1 MTIKAQPEMLR
12 VAAPKQDKTIGVDRE
27 QRAILGYVVAEEGNF
42 KSKGRGRFDVSS
54 LMKLVEL
61 GNADPMGVRQ
71 RFQHPTASDDGLGKY
86 VGRASNFRLD
96 KRDGRTVVRADSFID
111 KTAMKAP
118 VNGGTPYG
126 EYLMDLAESDP
137 GALQT
142 SIVVEPEKIKSEE
155 QDELGEQLPPLW
167 IPKHL
172 HASDFVDT
180 GDAVHGDLLSGDTFT
195 EWLDT
200 GSDRRIPAKLPV
212 VVTQYLDRGF
222 ADADREAIETRFQ
235 EFLGRYLDGRFGPLE
250 TSDDKDLDM
259 AEGQPK
265 TDPAIAAL
273 TESLK
278 ETNERVAKLA
288 EAIEGD
294 HLSRTK
300 QEQERN
306 RAAEIAALCKLAGN
320 DQAEQFIADEK
331 LSVEAV
337 TRKLFSEL
345 AAKQPKVGD
354 DAGDEVGTASDPVS
368 KLRQEYDS
376 KSELLKR
383 AGYHDRETWVKH
395 QCRDRGIEYKAAA

>member
-1 MTIKAQPEMLR
+1 MITAQPEMLR
-12 VAAPKQDKTIGVDRE
+12 VAAPKQDNKIGVDRK
-27 QRAILGYVVAEEGNF
+27 QKAILGYVVAEEGNF
-42 KSKGRGRFDVSS
+42 KSQGRGRFDVAS

-61 GNADPMGVRQ
+61 GNADQMGVRQ

-96 KRDGRTVVRADSFID
+96 KRDGRTIVRADSFFD
-111 KTAMKAP
+111 KTALKPP
-118 VNGGTPYG
+118 VNGGTPYA

-142 SIVVEPEKIKSEE
+142 SIVVEPEKIKSDED
-155 QDELGEQLPPLW
+155 DELGEALPPLW
-167 IPKHL
+167 VPKVL

-180 GDAVHGDLLSGDTFT
+180 GDAVHGDLLSGDTDVT

-212 VVTQYLDRGF
+212 LITQYLDRGF
-222 ADADREAIETRFQ
+222 ANADRDAIETRFQ
-235 EFLGRYLDGRFGPLE
+235 AFLGRYLDGRFGPNEDLE
-250 TSDDKDLDM
+250 TEDKNM
-259 AEGQPK
+259 ADSQPK
-265 TDPAIAAL
+265 ADPAIAAL

-278 ETNERVAKLA
+278 ETNDRVAKLA

-306 RAAEIAALCKLAGN
+306 RAAEIAALCKQAGS
-320 DQAEQFIADEK
+320 DQAEQYIADEK
-331 LSVEAV
+331 LSVADV
-337 TRKLFSEL
+337 TKQLFAQL
-345 AAKQPKVGD
+345 AAKQPKVGGD
-354 DAGDEVGTASDPVS
+354 TGDELGQKTDPVE
-368 KLRQEYDS
+368 KLRQEFDA
-376 KSELLKR
+376 KSELLKN
-383 AGYHDRETWVKH
+383 AGYRDRETWVKH